1 VTVVAFVVFVMLAT
15 WGIVGTIIDNITDR
29 EDRP

>member
-1 VTVVAFVVFVMLAT
+1 VTIIALLVALMLAT
-15 WGIVGTIIDNITDR
+15 WGIVGTIIDNINDR